1 MVENLLQIGVDQV
14 IEYYFLFLLAFII
27 VAFWIGVI
35 GYVLD
40 GGMNIVNEGN
50 ELKKND
56 NLTYWDHR
64 LSSRFIY
71 KILNN
76 IFYRKLTF
84 YWMRLFNIINY
95 YPDWIGYSIFRII
108 IFTPLL
114 PLIILILLT
123 IFGYGCWLQGDI
135 LIRFDCLLNQ

>member
-1 MVENLLQIGVDQV
+1 
-14 IEYYFLFLLAFII
+14 
-27 VAFWIGVI
+27 
-35 GYVLD
+35 
-40 GGMNIVNEGN
+40 EGN

-56 NLTYWDHR
+56 NLIYWEYR
-64 LSSRFIY
+64 PISRFIY

-76 IFYRKLTF
+76 IFYRKLTS

-95 YPDWIGYSIFRII
+95 YPDWISYSIFRII

-135 LIRFDCLLNQ
+135 LIRLDCLLNQ